1 MMHPRVLRNCGR
13 ALGGARRGIKIEKR
27 IAELGY
33 SLPPVP
39 PEPRGSYMTYMRHG
53 NLVYISGHLPQ
64 HVDGTLMQGRLGEN
78 LTVEEGQAAARLAGL
93 QMMASIRGACG
104 DLDKVKK
111 VIKLVGFVSST
122 NDFTSQ
128 ATVMNGCSDLFGEVF
143 GMEIGRHS
151 RSALGVNVLPLGIP
165 VEIEGI
171 VEVED

>member
-1 MMHPRVLRNCGR
+1 MMHTHAWRTCGR
-13 ALGGARRGIKIEKR
+13 AVGGARRGIKIEKR

-33 SLPPVP
+33 TLPPNP
-39 PEPRGSYMTYMRHG
+39 PEPRGSYMTYLRHG
-53 NLVYISGHLPQ
+53 NMVYLSGHLPQ
-64 HVDGTLMQGRLGEN
+64 AVDGTLTKGRLGEN
-78 LTVEEGQAAARLAGL
+78 LTVEEGQAAARLASL
-93 QMMASIRGACG
+93 QMMASLKHACG

-128 ATVMNGCSDLFGEVF
+128 ATVMNGCSELFGEVF
-143 GMEIGRHS
+143 GLEIGRHS
-151 RSALGVNVLPLGIP
+151 RSALGVNVLPLGIA